1 MVERAPKLRFRIA
14 WGEAQSEAP
23 GNWFPMW
30 SSTECAS
37 QHVLFRILT
46 RFRRQ
51 TRLFIRF
58 RSSGFAQ
65 TILDRSFGLDEVVP
79 LPTCNLQPVTRNLS
93 RQVGLPQDGEIGIG
107 LRCHAK
113 GWVEL
118 AGLLQIKVGF
128 LRLVQLR
135 MIAGQVKMYRRAI
148 WK

>member
-1 MVERAPKLRFRIA
+1 MRAR
-14 WGEAQSEAP
+14 
-23 GNWFPMW
+23 NWFPMR

-37 QHVLFRILT
+37 QQVLFRIVT

-51 TRLFIRF
+51 TRLLFDSIAGASPRL
-58 RSSGFAQ
+58 SWVAPSVP
-65 TILDRSFGLDEVVP
+65 DEVVP

-107 LRCHAK
+107 LRCDAK

>member
-1 MVERAPKLRFRIA
+1 
-14 WGEAQSEAP
+14 
-23 GNWFPMW
+23 MW
-30 SSTECAS
+30 LSAECAS
-37 QHVLFRILT
+37 QHVLFRIVT

-51 TRLFIRF
+51 TPVIIRF
-58 RSSGFAQ
+58 HSSGFAQ
-65 TILDRSFGLDEVVP
+65 TILDRAFGARRSR
-79 LPTCNLQPVTRNLS
+79 PTPNLQPPTRNPKPVTRNLS

-128 LRLVQLR
+128 LRLVELR

>member
-1 MVERAPKLRFRIA
+1 M
-14 WGEAQSEAP
+14 GEALGIGFQCGQALNVRLNMCCFEFLRAFGARRALFDSVARASPRLSWIAP
-23 GNWFPMW
+23 SVP
-30 SSTECAS
+30 
-37 QHVLFRILT
+37 
-46 RFRRQ
+46 
-51 TRLFIRF
+51 
-58 RSSGFAQ
+58 
-65 TILDRSFGLDEVVP
+65 DEVVP